1 MDSVNVQISFISIL
15 YFRVCDAVNDTM
27 TTHIKNF
34 VKGWN
39 PAFNDPTVLNH
50 ALNRYFLTK
59 KLENTALTK
68 DKLET
73 EKRKRASHERKKE
86 VC

>member
-1 MDSVNVQISFISIL
+1 M
-15 YFRVCDAVNDTM
+15 YM
-27 TTHIKNF
+27 YMMY
-34 VKGWN
+34 
-39 PAFNDPTVLNH
+39 VLEFFSLFLSD
-50 ALNRYFLTK
+50 ALNRYFLIK
-59 KLENTALTK
+59 KLENTALTN

>member
-1 MDSVNVQISFISIL
+1 MLNV
-15 YFRVCDAVNDTM
+15 YVHDVCFRVFFFLSD
-27 TTHIKNF
+27 
-34 VKGWN
+34 
-39 PAFNDPTVLNH
+39 
-50 ALNRYFLTK
+50 ALNRYFLIK
-59 KLENTALTK
+59 KLENIALTN

>member
-1 MDSVNVQISFISIL
+1 MYMYNVLEFFFPFLS
-15 YFRVCDAVNDTM
+15 D
-27 TTHIKNF
+27 
-34 VKGWN
+34 
-39 PAFNDPTVLNH
+39 

-59 KLENTALTK
+59 KLENTGLTK

>member
-1 MDSVNVQISFISIL
+1 MKIL
-15 YFRVCDAVNDTM
+15 LHAPHNRVCDAVNDTM

>member
-1 MDSVNVQISFISIL
+1 MYMYMMYVLEFFSFFLS
-15 YFRVCDAVNDTM
+15 D
-27 TTHIKNF
+27 
-34 VKGWN
+34 
-39 PAFNDPTVLNH
+39 
-50 ALNRYFLTK
+50 ALNRYFLIK
-59 KLENTALTK
+59 KLENTALTN

>member
-1 MDSVNVQISFISIL
+1 MLNVHVHDVC
-15 YFRVCDAVNDTM
+15 FRVFSLFLSD
-27 TTHIKNF
+27 
-34 VKGWN
+34 
-39 PAFNDPTVLNH
+39 
-50 ALNRYFLTK
+50 ALNRYFLIK
-59 KLENTALTK
+59 RLENTALTK

>member
-1 MDSVNVQISFISIL
+1 MYNVLEFFPPFLS
-15 YFRVCDAVNDTM
+15 D
-27 TTHIKNF
+27 
-34 VKGWN
+34 
-39 PAFNDPTVLNH
+39 

-59 KLENTALTK
+59 KLENTGLTK

-73 EKRKRASHERKKE
+73 EKRKKE

>member
-1 MDSVNVQISFISIL
+1 MMYVLEVFFLSFRC
-15 YFRVCDAVNDTM
+15 FEQV
-27 TTHIKNF
+27 
-34 VKGWN
+34 
-39 PAFNDPTVLNH
+39 
-50 ALNRYFLTK
+50 YFLTK